1 MARARNRPPG
11 GRGPGIPPPRRGGI
25 PRACAARP
33 GAIRRGGRQ
42 RRRRDRR
49 KTGPRSA
56 APVAAS
62 PDTGEARGPDAG
74 GGLGVTVWDVP
85 GQDHA
90 VTALRTAVER
100 DEVAHAWAFIGP
112 TGVGQEAAGRW
123 LAAAL
128 NCGSFTPPCG
138 ACDVC
143 HRCLRGAYPALW
155 EFVPTGAFHRV
166 SDVREQ
172 WLRIASRSLS
182 EGRYKVL
189 RIVDADRM
197 NDASANAFL
206 KGLEEPPPR
215 TVWLLDITD
224 PDEMP
229 DTILSRCRT
238 VRFNAWRDDA
248 LDAEARRLGVTDDA
262 ERALAV
268 RAAMGSPLQLRRLVG
283 EQGLDDLRAHRAW
296 LSLLREG
303 GPGMAIVAARA
314 LDDEIKRRTA
324 ALKSAG
330 KAELEELASHSAD
343 ELPAGVVRQLN
354 ERAVRREREARVVTA
369 QAALDD
375 LAGWLRDCL
384 VVGEGGAPLIHVD
397 DADTARGDAAALGAR
412 NLIVA
417 LDMVLSTREALES
430 NVGQGLTMEALFL
443 QLSALAYR

>member
-1 MARARNRPPG
+1 M
-11 GRGPGIPPPRRGGI
+11 
-25 PRACAARP
+25 
-33 GAIRRGGRQ
+33 
-42 RRRRDRR
+42 
-49 KTGPRSA
+49 
-56 APVAAS
+56 
-62 PDTGEARGPDAG
+62 
-74 GGLGVTVWDVP
+74 TVWDVP

-112 TGVGQEAAGRW
+112 AGVGQEAAARW

-138 ACDVC
+138 ACDIC

-166 SDVREQ
+166 DDVREQ
-172 WLRIASRSLS
+172 WLRVASRSLT

-197 NDASANAFL
+197 NESSANAFL

-215 TVWLLDITD
+215 TVWILDITD

-229 DTILSRCRT
+229 DTILSRCRM
-238 VRFNAWRDDA
+238 VRFNAWRSDA
-248 LDAEARRLGVTDDA
+248 LDAQARQLGLDDPE

-268 RAAMGSPLQLRRLVG
+268 RAAMGSPIQLRRLAS

-296 LSLLREG
+296 VSLLREG

-324 ALKSAG
+324 ALKAEG

-343 ELPAGVVRQLN
+343 ELPASVVRQLQ
-354 ERAVRREREARVVTA
+354 ERAARREREARVVTA

-375 LAGWLRDCL
+375 LAGWLRDCM
-384 VVGEGGAPLIHVD
+384 VVAKGGAPLVHTD
-397 DADTARGDAAALGAR
+397 AADTAGGDATALGPDGI
-412 NLIVA
+412 LTA
-417 LDMVLSTREALES
+417 LDLVMETREALEL
-430 NVGQGLTMEALFL
+430 NVGLGLTLEALFL
-443 QLSALAYR
+443 ELSTLTYS